1 MERKRTLGFGL
12 ESDAHKFTNNE
23 TLNSANYI
31 HGVYA
36 IEYSKEIAMYMRALA
51 TGDWSKHLSMSGKM
65 SGTVSFSVDF
75 QEGATVSSA
84 PSYFA
89 MLRACAMS
97 HNSNATGTWLITD
110 SREDRNPATIEIVE
124 REEGPTPRQKVVKLY
139 GCMGNAK
146 LVLDSIGNPVKVDFE
161 FKGAIGSVGTRA
173 YASIITPSSFDTTIP
188 AAVLSAT
195 INLFSTIMYLSKF
208 TIDLGN
214 VLEPFT
220 DPTNTGGIDGF
231 HVVDRNPSME
241 MDPDMR
247 IPSDIDLHANHT
259 TETTG
264 ALSISIGSKFTL
276 SAPVAQLVQTDN
288 PTTREGHVADQIR
301 LEFKRSSGN
310 DEFEILHGSKT

>member
-1 MERKRTLGFGL
+1 
-12 ESDAHKFTNNE
+12 
-23 TLNSANYI
+23 
-31 HGVYA
+31 
-36 IEYSKEIAMYMRALA
+36 
-51 TGDWSKHLSMSGKM
+51 
-65 SGTVSFSVDF
+65 
-75 QEGATVSSA
+75 
-84 PSYFA
+84 

-124 REEGPTPRQKVVKLY
+124 REEGTTPRQKVVKLY

-146 LVLDSIGNPVKVDFE
+146 LELDSIGNPVKVNFE
-161 FKGAIGSVGTRA
+161 FKGAIGSIGTRA

-195 INLFSTIMYLSKF
+195 INLYSTIMYLNKM

-220 DPTNTGGIDGF
+220 DPTNTGGIDGY

-247 IPSDIDLHANHT
+247 IPADLDLHANQT
-259 TETTG
+259 AETTG

-276 SAPVAQLVQTDN
+276 SAPIAQLVQTDN
-288 PTTREGHVADQIR
+288 PTAREGHVADQIR